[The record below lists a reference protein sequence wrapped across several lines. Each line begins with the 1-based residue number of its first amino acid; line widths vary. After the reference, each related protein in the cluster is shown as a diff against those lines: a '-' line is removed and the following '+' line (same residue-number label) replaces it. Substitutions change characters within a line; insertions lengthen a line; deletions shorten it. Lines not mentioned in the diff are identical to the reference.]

1 MITRGDAESVANQTL
16 KEPVVIFSVIN
27 LKTNK
32 NNFFSLC
39 DVNKR
44 LLIRSRRH
52 EIGYYNSR
60 ILSNGLVQH
69 ETIKR

>member
-32 NNFFSLC
+32 KQFFFSL
-39 DVNKR
+39 
-44 LLIRSRRH
+44 
-52 EIGYYNSR
+52 
-60 ILSNGLVQH
+60 
-69 ETIKR
+69 